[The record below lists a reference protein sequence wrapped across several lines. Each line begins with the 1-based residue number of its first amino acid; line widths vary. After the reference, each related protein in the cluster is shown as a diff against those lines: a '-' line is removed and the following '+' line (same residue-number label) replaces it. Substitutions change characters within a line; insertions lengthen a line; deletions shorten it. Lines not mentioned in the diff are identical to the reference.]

1 MNGMLSPLRRQ
12 ISPSS
17 GPAVTFCGLHFVVSL
32 PAELDGIAVAG
43 SINEACEAIEG
54 ELTAVLI
61 EQDVGAGHGHVVA
74 RRLDDAPSAPD
85 THADDARSL
94 GSRIRL

>member
-1 MNGMLSPLRRQ
+1 
-12 ISPSS
+12 
-17 GPAVTFCGLHFVVSL
+17 L

-43 SINEACEAIEG
+43 CMNGASEAIEG
-54 ELTAVLI
+54 EFAAGLI

-74 RRLDDAPSAPD
+74 WRLDDLPSAPNA
-85 THADDARSL
+85 HARGARSL